1 LKKIHRDALSAAV
14 FRRQFVYT
22 SLCSH
27 EPAAAIW
34 EGFMSLS
41 VFRCGALALG
51 GMLASVLAGP
61 ASAQLIN
68 EKSLSAAMVVTMAQ
82 TALETCKA
90 SGYRVSITV
99 LGHAG
104 EVLIQL
110 RGDGASP
117 HTMENSQRK
126 AYTSRTFRVPSAEWA
141 ENLAKNPLRPS
152 QFLTGVIALA
162 GGLPIK
168 VGDEVIGAIG
178 VSGAPG
184 GEKDEVCAKAAI
196 DKVAD
201 QLK

>member
-1 LKKIHRDALSAAV
+1 
-14 FRRQFVYT
+14 
-22 SLCSH
+22 
-27 EPAAAIW
+27 
-34 EGFMSLS
+34 MS
-41 VFRCGALALG
+41 VFAFRGGVLALG
-51 GMLASVLAGP
+51 CAIVFTLAQP
-61 ASAQLIN
+61 ASAQLISQ
-68 EKSLSAAMVVTMAQ
+68 KSLSSAMVVAMVQ
-82 TALETCKA
+82 TAMETCKA
-90 SGYRVSITV
+90 NGYRVSVTV
-99 LGHAG
+99 LGNAG

-110 RGDGASP
+110 RGDGAGP

-126 AYTSRTFRVPSAEWA
+126 AYTARTFRVPSGVWA
-141 ENLAKNPLRPS
+141 ENLAKDPVRAG

-184 GEKDEVCAKAAI
+184 GEKDEVCAKAAL